1 MSLTKHLRSP
11 LAAYGKAIRETPR
24 HIICNRT
31 LILSA
36 LAFALGGIPGT
47 WDQGTSA
54 TISSLPSF
62 QEHFGITSGAKAD
75 QIRELVSLVYIGQ
88 AIGAAV
94 SFFFNDRIGR
104 LWSYRLYIFVWLI
117 GQLVAI
123 CTPGIA
129 GLYASRIICG
139 SGIGGLSVIGPMS
152 LVEISPGE
160 IRGLL
165 TSWFVVFM
173 GLGLFCGNFTV
184 YGCFLHLA
192 PTRLQYQLPWAIP
205 CIVMGLTGV
214 ATFFLSETPKWLA
227 LKDRRDE
234 AVDALCALR
243 SLPADDARIQTEIR
257 EIEADIAKSRAAGDS
272 SLGSILREMFTIR
285 SNLRRLQQTLVA
297 YALAQM
303 SGANSVT
310 SYFIPIMSILGVS
323 GGTQRSIFLSG
334 MYALAKLG
342 FSLFASFFFIDT
354 LGRRKSLFIGISC
367 QMLSHVYLGVFIKY
381 HQEGPVSVAASE
393 GALAAIFIHAFGYAV
408 GLLLLSYVFGGELWP
423 NRLRSLGSAVSQTFH
438 WILIY
443 AIKFSVPSMLKS
455 MDQWGAFIFFAGWC
469 FLGLAYVFFVVPE
482 TSNMSTEEINAV
494 FEGPLFTA
502 YRRSKT
508 NTITGRAEYAHG
520 DDVQSLNMVEEDKEK
535 GEQFNVEVGR

>member
-1 MSLTKHLRSP
+1 MNFTKYLRSP

-62 QEHFGITSGAKAD
+62 QKHFGITSGAKAD

-88 AIGAAV
+88 AIGAAL

-104 LWSYRLYIFVWLI
+104 LWSYRLYILVWLI

-123 CTPGIA
+123 FSPGIA

-139 SGIGGLSVIGPMS
+139 SGIGGLSVIGPIS

-192 PTRLQYQLPWAIP
+192 PTRLQYQLAWAVP
-205 CIVMGLTGV
+205 CVIMGLTAA
-214 ATFFLSETPKWLA
+214 ATFFLRETPKWLA
-227 LKDRRDE
+227 LKDRREE
-234 AVDALCALR
+234 AIDALCALR
-243 SLPADDARIQTEIR
+243 LLPADDTRIQAEIR
-257 EIEADIAKSRAAGDS
+257 EIEADIAKSRGAGDS
-272 SLGSILREMFTIR
+272 SFGSILKELFTVR

-393 GALAAIFIHAFGYAV
+393 TALAAIFIHAFGYAV

-508 NTITGRAEYAHG
+508 NTIIGTEEFDHG
-520 DDVQSLNMVEEDKEK
+520 DDGHSLNKVEDDKER
-535 GEQFNVEVGR
+535 GQQFNVEVRR

>member
-1 MSLTKHLRSP
+1 MNFTKYLRSP

-62 QEHFGITSGAKAD
+62 QKHFGITSGAKAD

-88 AIGAAV
+88 AIGAAL

-123 CTPGIA
+123 FTPGIA

-139 SGIGGLSVIGPMS
+139 SGIGGLSVIGPIS

-184 YGCFLHLA
+184 YGCFLHLS
-192 PTRLQYQLPWAIP
+192 PTRLQYQLAWAIP
-205 CIVMGLTGV
+205 CIIMGLAAV
-214 ATFFLSETPKWLA
+214 ATFFLRETPKWLA
-227 LKDRRDE
+227 LKDRREE
-234 AVDALCALR
+234 AIDALCALR
-243 SLPADDARIQTEIR
+243 SLPADAPRIQAEIR
-257 EIEADIAKSRAAGDS
+257 EIEADIAKSRGAGDS
-272 SLGSILREMFTIR
+272 SFGSILKEMFTVR

-367 QMLSHVYLGVFIKY
+367 QMLSHVYLGVFIKH

-393 GALAAIFIHAFGYAV
+393 TALAAIFIHAFGYAV

-508 NTITGRAEYAHG
+508 NTIIGMEEYDHG
-520 DDVQSLNMVEEDKEK
+520 DDGHSLNKVEEDKER
-535 GEQFNVEVGR
+535 GQQFNVEVGR

>member
-1 MSLTKHLRSP
+1 MNLTKYLRSP

-36 LAFALGGIPGT
+36 LIFALGGIPGT
-47 WDQGTSA
+47 WDQGVSA
-54 TISSLPSF
+54 TISSLPGF
-62 QEHFGITSGAKAD
+62 QEHFGVTSGAKAD
-75 QIRELVSLVYIGQ
+75 QIRDLVSLVYIGQ
-88 AIGAAV
+88 AIGAAM

-104 LWSYRLYIFVWLI
+104 LWSYRLYIFVWLT

-123 CTPGIA
+123 FTPGIA

-173 GLGLFCGNFTV
+173 GLGLFCGNFAV
-184 YGCFLHLA
+184 YGCYLHLA
-192 PTRLQYQLPWAIP
+192 PSRLQYQVPWIVP
-205 CIVMGLTGV
+205 CIVMALTAG
-214 ATFFLSETPKWLA
+214 ATFFLHETPKWLA

-234 AVDALCALR
+234 AINALCALR
-243 SLPADDARIQTEIR
+243 SLPADDTRIQTEIS
-257 EIEADIAKSRAAGDS
+257 EIEADITKSRGDSEHGS
-272 SLGSILREMFTIR
+272 SLGSILREMFTVR

-310 SYFIPIMSILGVS
+310 SYFIPIMSILGIS

-334 MYALAKLG
+334 MYGLAKLG

-354 LGRRKSLFIGISC
+354 LGRRKSLFVGISC
-367 QMLSHVYLGVFIKY
+367 QMLSHVYLGVFIKQN
-381 HQEGPVSVAASE
+381 QEGSVSDAASE
-393 GALAAIFIHAFGYAV
+393 AALAAVFVHAFGYAV

-443 AIKFSVPSMLKS
+443 AIKFSVPSILES

-469 FLGLAYVFFVVPE
+469 FLGLVYVFFVVPE
-482 TSNMSTEEINAV
+482 TAHMSTEEISAV

-502 YRRSKT
+502 YKRSKT
-508 NTITGRAEYAHG
+508 STIVGSSPSHNREGLEKAKLDE
-520 DDVQSLNMVEEDKEK
+520 EK
-535 GEQFNVEVGR
+535 GQ